1 MPLLTAVFNAFA
13 IFGAV
18 VFSIGVMGLDPGIFW
33 SKLQSGIYF
42 GKDFMGGVWKSVVFG
57 GIVSLVAVYFGYYA
71 KPTGEGV
78 GTATTRTV
86 VISSVLILVFDFIMT
101 SFLI

>member
-1 MPLLTAVFNAFA
+1 M
-13 IFGAV
+13 
-18 VFSIGVMGLDPGIFW
+18 FSIGVMDLDAGIFW
-33 SKLQSGIYF
+33 SKLHSGIYF
-42 GKDFMGGVWKSVVFG
+42 GKDFLGGVWKSIVFG
-57 GIVSLVAVYFGYYA
+57 GLISLIAVYFGYHA

-86 VISSVLILVFDFIMT
+86 VLSSVLVLIFDFIMT

>member
-1 MPLLTAVFNAFA
+1 
-13 IFGAV
+13 
-18 VFSIGVMGLDPGIFW
+18 MGLDPGIFW
-33 SKLQSGIYF
+33 SKLQTDIYF
-42 GKDFMGGVWKSVVFG
+42 SKDFLGGVWKSLVFG
-57 GIVSLVAVYFGYYA
+57 GIVSLIAVYFGYHA

-86 VISSVLILVFDFIMT
+86 VLSSVLVLIFDFIMT